1 LFGIQTYRSR
11 SRWKQ
16 IEADK
21 SCSHVFAKCRRKSK
35 LCKIV
40 FLTKLQCHLAYLPR
54 ERARNLI
61 APGWPGRQVS
71 IKRQGPLFKR
81 GARRG
86 KQILSNRQRFKNNR
100 GLHADLALIKVC
112 PQIFFAL
119 CHPSNLSLHICPSL
133 SFSCRRRRR
142 RRYRTCQHLGIEN
155 FPDDRMQ

>member
-1 LFGIQTYRSR
+1 MPT
-11 SRWKQ
+11 K
-16 IEADK
+16 IE
-21 SCSHVFAKCRRKSK
+21 
-35 LCKIV
+35 IV
-40 FLTKLQCHLAYLPR
+40 QDCVLTKLQCHLAYLPR

-119 CHPSNLSLHICPSL
+119 CHPSNLSLHISLFLLPPPPLPDVSTSGDRELSRRPHAVAIVEDRKTPTWQRLISSRNVCWPS
-133 SFSCRRRRR
+133 
-142 RRYRTCQHLGIEN
+142 
-155 FPDDRMQ
+155 